1 MNNPKWWYRILQ
13 IDRKRLVQCNLESAW
28 GLAVAGCGNSDG
40 LSEQS
45 MEIVAVGLF
54 GGEVMRQ
61 VTKGTS
67 FLVGGPALFG
77 SVQPFRVILGEEW
90 ITLGLDPRSTFP
102 SSTSPGIDP
111 FSEISIQDRRPQ
123 MDRKIRS

>member
-1 MNNPKWWYRILQ
+1 LYNAIWR
-13 IDRKRLVQCNLESAW
+13 SAW
-28 GLAVAGCGNSDG
+28 GLALAGCGNSDG

-54 GGEVMRQ
+54 GGEVML
-61 VTKGTS
+61 TKWIFFPG
-67 FLVGGPALFG
+67 VPALFG

-90 ITLGLDPRSTFP
+90 IALGLDPRSTFP

-111 FSEISIQDRRPQ
+111 FSEMSIQDRWPQ

>member
-1 MNNPKWWYRILQ
+1 VGLNDPNWWYRILQ

-28 GLAVAGCGNSDG
+28 SLAVAGCGKSDG

-54 GGEVMRQ
+54 GGEVMLI
-61 VTKGTS
+61 KAII
-67 FLVGGPALFG
+67 FLGVPAL
-77 SVQPFRVILGEEW
+77 SVAVQPFQVILGEEW
-90 ITLGLDPRSTFP
+90 IALGLDPRSTFP

-111 FSEISIQDRRPQ
+111 FSEMSIQDQRAANGSKDP
-123 MDRKIRS
+123 